1 MRGEGR
7 GCRSSSIS
15 GMNHCIHV
23 TGVHGSSLSL
33 VRRVGTLRT
42 STLRSDGRIMETNV
56 VIRCPVIR

>member
-33 VRRVGTLRT
+33 FAVLGHYVRVHYAVTAG
-42 STLRSDGRIMETNV
+42 SCSG
-56 VIRCPVIR
+56 